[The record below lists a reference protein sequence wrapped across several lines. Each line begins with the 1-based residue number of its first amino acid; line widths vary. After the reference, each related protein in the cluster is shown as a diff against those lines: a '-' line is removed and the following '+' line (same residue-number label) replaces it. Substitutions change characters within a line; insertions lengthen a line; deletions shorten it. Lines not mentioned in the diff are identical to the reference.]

1 MVLPAVSSWR
11 LGALLTC
18 LVVAVSAL
26 QVPAAHA
33 TQDPVVRGRFLAH
46 SSSGVALC
54 VMDCL
59 QPGHP
64 MPLGLWDDPGYYE
77 MEVRSRTGRFSS
89 PTGVAPGTYRL
100 YYNGYPYTNE
110 GGYGYLR
117 LREDGFYEHTDSF
130 EEAVV
135 VTVEEGEEDVDLGV
149 FDTQYAG
156 PASATV
162 NSTGPTR
169 AKGYG
174 GEMREASVRMVA
186 KELPQGSRVVIKS
199 YGCGERQTVTR
210 YAVEGST
217 KFTWRDKR
225 AYRHY
230 GKSIR
235 LVATIKFADGRKR
248 VAYRTTRSV
257 KSFGWSC

>member
-1 MVLPAVSSWR
+1 MVLPAVSYVR
-11 LGALLTC
+11 LGALLLC

-26 QVPAAHA
+26 QVPAAHGA
-33 TQDPVVRGRFLAH
+33 QDPVVRGRFLAH
-46 SSSGVALC
+46 SSSGAALC
-54 VMDCL
+54 ATDCL

-64 MPLGLWDDPGYYE
+64 MPTGLWDDPGYHE
-77 MEVRSRTGRFSS
+77 LEVRARTGRFSS

-100 YYNGYPYTNE
+100 YYYGYPYSNE

-130 EEAVV
+130 EEAVE
-135 VTVEEGEEDVDLGV
+135 VTVEEGEELDLGA

-162 NSTGPTR
+162 HSTGPTR

-186 KELPQGSRVVIKS
+186 KRLPQGSKVVIAS
-199 YGCGERQTVTR
+199 YGCGKRQTVSR
-210 YAVEGST
+210 YALEGST
-217 KFTWRDKR
+217 RFTWRDKR

-230 GKSIR
+230 GESIR

-248 VAYRTTRSV
+248 VVHTADRSV
-257 KSFGWSC
+257 RSFGWSC